1 MDAHPPG
8 QAQARTEIQQ
18 RRVVYETACALAE
31 STTLVEAAPRM
42 LEAICRALGWEYG
55 ALWRVDRRA
64 NVLRCVATWHPRLLQ
79 FDEFAAISQQI
90 DLAAGIG
97 LPGRVWASRESAWIP
112 DVALDSNFP
121 RAPFADRVGLHGAFG
136 FPILHGSDVFGVMEF
151 FSREIRQPDEEL
163 LAMLTT
169 VGRQIGLFVD
179 RKRAEDELNRFFTL
193 SLDLLCIANFEGYFT
208 RVNSAWQR
216 ILGWAAADLVA
227 RPFMDFVH
235 PDDRQATIAVMSTLL
250 TGSDVTSFENRY
262 SCRDGSYKWL
272 EWAAVPFSEDGV
284 IYASARDIT
293 GSKQAA
299 DDLRRYARDL
309 EAAKR
314 QQDTN
319 AERLAQ
325 LVKELE
331 VAKRRA
337 EDATVAKGEFLANM
351 SHEIRTPM
359 NAIIG
364 MTDLAL
370 GTTLTAVQRDYLRTV
385 KDASEGLLTLVNDI
399 LDFSKIEARRLQLER
414 IPFAARDVVEDAVR
428 LLAPRADEKHLEL
441 ACHILPNVPDLLV
454 GDPGRLRQVLVNLV
468 GNAIKFTEHGEVIV
482 DVGVERLG
490 SDEVTLR
497 FTVTD
502 TGIGIPPEKRWQ
514 IFGPF
519 VQADAS
525 TTRRYGGTGLGLA
538 ISSQLVELMG
548 GRVWIESEVGKGS
561 RFHFLAHFE
570 MQHGLAAPPVASDLR
585 DLRVLIVDDNAT
597 NRHIL
602 DEMLANW
609 RMKPAAVDGAQA
621 ALVALSDAADA
632 GDPFRL
638 VLTDALMP
646 DIDGFA
652 LARAISTDARL
663 ASVRLIMLSSA
674 AQPEGQARAH
684 DAGVAAYL
692 SKPVK
697 QSDLLDAIVTVL
709 APHAPAAHRPTLPVA
724 RSPREH
730 ARALRILVAEDN
742 ATNQKLVVTLLEQQ
756 GHAVVV
762 AATGRQAVAQAR
774 EQSFDVI
781 LMDVQMPEMD
791 GLEATAAIREHER
804 GTGAHV
810 PIVAMTAHAMTGDR
824 ERCLQAGMDGYVSKP
839 LRPDELIDTVDGL
852 FTGMPVSET
861 SQRGTAS
868 SLDTPSLLA
877 AFGGNR
883 KLLREVI
890 DIFLCDSPKLV
901 SDIRLAIDARDANA
915 LAASAHAIKGSIGL
929 FVQGAAYEQARRL
942 EQAAKSGNLAG
953 AVGARADLEVEVAE
967 LHEALGGLLKGL
979 Q

>member
-42 LEAICRALGWEYG
+42 LEAICQALGWEFG
-55 ALWRVDRRA
+55 AFWRADRRA
-64 NVLRCVATWHPRLLQ
+64 DVLRCVATWHPPSLPV
-79 FDEFAAISQQI
+79 DEFVAICHQI
-90 DLAAGIG
+90 DFAAGIG

-112 DVALDSNFP
+112 DVVHDSNFP

-179 RKRAEDELNRFFTL
+179 RKRGEDALNRFFTL

-216 ILGWAAADLVA
+216 VLGWAPADLVA

-235 PDDRQATIAVMSTLL
+235 PDDRQATIDVVSTLV

-262 SCRDGSYKWL
+262 ACRDGSYKWL

-428 LLAPRADEKHLEL
+428 LLAPRADEKQLEL

-482 DVGVERLG
+482 DVSVERLG

-538 ISSQLVELMG
+538 ISSQLVEL
-548 GRVWIESEVGKGS
+548 
-561 RFHFLAHFE
+561 
-570 MQHGLAAPPVASDLR
+570 
-585 DLRVLIVDDNAT
+585 
-597 NRHIL
+597 
-602 DEMLANW
+602 
-609 RMKPAAVDGAQA
+609 
-621 ALVALSDAADA
+621 
-632 GDPFRL
+632 
-638 VLTDALMP
+638 
-646 DIDGFA
+646 
-652 LARAISTDARL
+652 
-663 ASVRLIMLSSA
+663 
-674 AQPEGQARAH
+674 
-684 DAGVAAYL
+684 
-692 SKPVK
+692 
-697 QSDLLDAIVTVL
+697 
-709 APHAPAAHRPTLPVA
+709 
-724 RSPREH
+724 
-730 ARALRILVAEDN
+730 
-742 ATNQKLVVTLLEQQ
+742 
-756 GHAVVV
+756 
-762 AATGRQAVAQAR
+762 
-774 EQSFDVI
+774 
-781 LMDVQMPEMD
+781 
-791 GLEATAAIREHER
+791 
-804 GTGAHV
+804 
-810 PIVAMTAHAMTGDR
+810 
-824 ERCLQAGMDGYVSKP
+824 
-839 LRPDELIDTVDGL
+839 
-852 FTGMPVSET
+852 
-861 SQRGTAS
+861 
-868 SLDTPSLLA
+868 
-877 AFGGNR
+877 
-883 KLLREVI
+883 
-890 DIFLCDSPKLV
+890 
-901 SDIRLAIDARDANA
+901 
-915 LAASAHAIKGSIGL
+915 
-929 FVQGAAYEQARRL
+929 
-942 EQAAKSGNLAG
+942 
-953 AVGARADLEVEVAE
+953 
-967 LHEALGGLLKGL
+967 
-979 Q
+979 

>member
-1 MDAHPPG
+1 
-8 QAQARTEIQQ
+8 
-18 RRVVYETACALAE
+18 
-31 STTLVEAAPRM
+31 M
-42 LEAICRALGWEYG
+42 LEAICQALGWEFG
-55 ALWRVDRRA
+55 ALWRTDRRA
-64 NVLRCVATWHPRLLQ
+64 NLLRCVATWHPPSLRV
-79 FDEFAAISQQI
+79 DEFAAICHQI
-90 DLAAGIG
+90 DFATGIG

-112 DVALDSNFP
+112 DVAHDSNFP

-193 SLDLLCIANFEGYFT
+193 SLDLLCIATFEGYFT
-208 RVNSAWQR
+208 RVNAAWQR
-216 ILGWAAADLVA
+216 VLGLAAADLIA

-235 PDDRQATIAVMSTLL
+235 PDDRQATTDVMSKLL
-250 TGSDVTSFENRY
+250 IGSDVTNFENRY
-262 SCRDGSYKWL
+262 QCRDGSYKWL
-272 EWAAVPFSEDGV
+272 EWAAVPFIEEGA

-293 GSKQAA
+293 DSKQAA

-309 EAAKR
+309 EAAKQ

-370 GTTLTAVQRDYLRTV
+370 ATTLTAVQRDYLRTV

-399 LDFSKIEARRLQLER
+399 LDFSKIEARRLLLER
-414 IPFAARDVVEDAVR
+414 VPFTVRDVVEDAVR
-428 LLAPRADEKHLEL
+428 LLAPRADEKQLEL

-468 GNAIKFTEHGEVIV
+468 GNAIKFTERGEVIV
-482 DVGVERLG
+482 DVLVERLG
-490 SDEVTLR
+490 SDEVTLK
-497 FTVTD
+497 FTVAD

-570 MQHGLAAPPVASDLR
+570 MPHGLAAPPVAYAADLR

-621 ALVALSDAADA
+621 ALSALRDAADA

-652 LARAISTDARL
+652 LARAISKDARL
-663 ASVRLIMLSSA
+663 ANVRLIMLSSA
-674 AQPEGQARAH
+674 AQPEGRSRAH

-709 APHAPAAHRPTLPVA
+709 APHAPAAHRPTSPVA

-730 ARALRILVAEDN
+730 ARTLRILVAEDN
-742 ATNQKLVVTLLEQQ
+742 ATNQKLVVTLLEQR
-756 GHAVVV
+756 GHTVVV
-762 AATGRQAVAQAR
+762 APTGRQAVAQAR

-804 GTGAHV
+804 ATGAHV

-824 ERCLQAGMDGYVSKP
+824 ERCLHAGMDGYVSKP
-839 LRPDELIDTVDGL
+839 LRPDELIATVDGL

-868 SLDTPSLLA
+868 SLDAPSLLA

-890 DIFLCDSPKLV
+890 DVFLSDSPKLV
-901 SDIRLAIDARDANA
+901 SNIRLAIDTRDANA

-942 EQAAKSGNLAG
+942 EQAAKRGNLAG
-953 AVGARADLEVEVAE
+953 AVGLRAELEAEVAE